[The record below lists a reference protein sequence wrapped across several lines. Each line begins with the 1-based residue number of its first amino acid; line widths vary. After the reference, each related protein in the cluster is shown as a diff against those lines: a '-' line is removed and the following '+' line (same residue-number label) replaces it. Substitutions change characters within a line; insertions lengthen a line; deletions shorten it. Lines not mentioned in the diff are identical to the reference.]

1 MARTFRRRRQ
11 MHAVT
16 ELNVTNL
23 VDLAFV
29 LLIVFMLAAP
39 LLDAPPE
46 QTIPINLPQESQSP
60 QAKADPDARFESIT
74 IRANGSYSLGARTV
88 TLPELRRELGQFS
101 AQSNPPVIRLRA
113 DANSTAQQYITV
125 MDELK
130 KSNLTKIS
138 FDTQIQKD

>member
-1 MARTFRRRRQ
+1 M
-11 MHAVT
+11 
-16 ELNVTNL
+16 
-23 VDLAFV
+23 
-29 LLIVFMLAAP
+29 
-39 LLDAPPE
+39 
-46 QTIPINLPQESQSP
+46 
-60 QAKADPDARFESIT
+60 
-74 IRANGSYSLGARTV
+74 